1 MIWKWIAAGIL
12 AVFYGIYVA
21 KMALQKRKGIRTDQM
36 ARGKERGRLFYTELL
51 LKIAS
56 CCVIPAQAFS
66 MLLGASLLEAPLR
79 LAGMMLG
86 IAGTGVFAVAVTTM
100 RDSWRAG
107 ISQKEKTE
115 LITDGIYRISRNP
128 AFLGFDLTYAGIV
141 LMFFNW
147 ALVAATV
154 FFAIMLHLQIL
165 QEERHL
171 KQVFGAP
178 YIDYL
183 SRVNRY
189 LGRRKTR

>member
-12 AVFYGIYVA
+12 VVFYGIYVA

-36 ARGKERGRLFYTELL
+36 ARGKEKSRLFYTELL

-56 CCVIPAQAFS
+56 CCVIPAQVFS
-66 MLLGASLLEAPLR
+66 VILGTSMLEAPLR

-86 IAGTGVFAVAVTTM
+86 IAGTGIFAVAVVTM

-107 ISQKEKTE
+107 IPQKEKTE

-128 AFLGFDLTYAGIV
+128 AFLGFDLTYAGIL

-147 ALVAATV
+147 VLLAATV
-154 FFAIMLHLQIL
+154 FFAVMLHLQIL
-165 QEERHL
+165 QEETHL

-178 YIDYL
+178 YIAYL

-189 LGRRKTR
+189 LGHRKTR